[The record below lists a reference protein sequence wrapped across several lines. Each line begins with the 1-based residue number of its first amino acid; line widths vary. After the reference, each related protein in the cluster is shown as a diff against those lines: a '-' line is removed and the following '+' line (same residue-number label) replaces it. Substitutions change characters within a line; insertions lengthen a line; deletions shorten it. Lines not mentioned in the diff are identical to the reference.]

1 MRKHGSAL
9 RRLIGLGAAVCA
21 ALQAST
27 AAAVD
32 GVIEINQVSALAG
45 AITPGD
51 GAGFPVTL
59 SQPGSY
65 RLTGNLELP
74 TLAIAAVVVT
84 AADVSLD
91 LNGFAILGQNA
102 CGSLVFDA
110 NGNGIDALAG
120 PNTSVRNGTI
130 KGMGYHGILGA
141 VHVENVRISCS
152 YRGLLVSAGRRGRIV
167 ANTVT
172 DTAEMGIGAASFSEL
187 TVVDGNVLERSNISV
202 GKAVVTRNIVNSG
215 SGQTGITAN
224 GVIAN
229 NVVSS
234 GFVGITTSGNSTVI
248 GNSVLS
254 TGSVGISAG
263 NSSTVKDNTVT
274 GSGGNG
280 ISCGSGCTIVGN
292 TSRGNSGFGLSAGSF
307 TGYADNVLTSNTSG
321 AVTNAPTQI
330 GTNLCDTD
338 TICP

>member
-1 MRKHGSAL
+1 
-9 RRLIGLGAAVCA
+9 V
-21 ALQAST
+21 LQASP

-84 AADVSLD
+84 AADVSID

-254 TGSVGISAG
+254 TGS
-263 NSSTVKDNTVT
+263 
-274 GSGGNG
+274 GGNG
-280 ISCGSGCTIVGN
+280 ITCGSGCTIVGN
-292 TSRGNSGFGLSAGSF
+292 TSRGNSGFGLSASSF

-321 AVTNAPTQI
+321 AVTNAPTLI

-338 TICP
+338 TFCP